1 MHLNRTEEFAYHD
14 SIQTITG
21 STLFAIACS
30 LFVQVTREIVNTFH
44 DPLNH
49 EAINTTW
56 LVRIRYV
63 TLQNTQVQEVLE
75 LCCYSFRSFVQL
87 SFAEQLIQ

>member
-14 SIQTITG
+14 SIQSITG

-30 LFVQVTREIVNTFH
+30 LSVQVTREIVNI
-44 DPLNH
+44 PLNH

-56 LVRIRYV
+56 LVKIRYV
-63 TLQNTQVQEVLE
+63 TLQNTQVQEVIE
-75 LCCYSFRSFVQL
+75 LCCYSFR
-87 SFAEQLIQ
+87 

>member
-14 SIQTITG
+14 SIQSITG

-30 LFVQVTREIVNTFH
+30 LFVQVTREIVNI
-44 DPLNH
+44 PLNH

-56 LVRIRYV
+56 LVKIRYV

>member
-14 SIQTITG
+14 SIQSITG

-30 LFVQVTREIVNTFH
+30 LFLQVTREIVNI
-44 DPLNH
+44 PLNT

-56 LVRIRYV
+56 LVKIRYV
-63 TLQNTQVQEVLE
+63 TLQNTQVQEVIE
-75 LCCYSFRSFVQL
+75 LCCYSFR
-87 SFAEQLIQ
+87 